1 MTVRKKKYLTVI
13 LELLLYIILVSGI
26 VFFLVVYGIAPSSIT
41 AWKMIFIISHKCLG
55 YLFWILIL
63 WHALM
68 NRKWYKAWF
77 SGKIKNTR
85 KSLVTKII
93 SILFLLMTI
102 SFFFEDMLPR
112 KIYALLHAII
122 GIGWVVFMIYH
133 IVSKRNVTKKCI
145 S

>member
-1 MTVRKKKYLTVI
+1 MVVRKKKVLTVI
-13 LELLLYIILVSGI
+13 LELLLYIILISGI
-26 VFFLVVYGIAPSSIT
+26 VFFLVVYGIAPSSIVE
-41 AWKMIFIISHKCLG
+41 WKMIFIISHKCLG

-63 WHALM
+63 CHALM

-85 KSLVTKII
+85 KSQVTKSI

-102 SFFFEDMLPR
+102 SFFFEGMFPR

-122 GIGWVVFMIYH
+122 GMGWVVFMIYH